1 MDLIRQR
8 QLPNKNAVL
17 EQRFI
22 AKILSEESK
31 DFDQAQVKL
40 MRSRGFETQKFY
52 TGRTFNVTDNVLK
65 YTHPTELRFIDMK
78 TRQSKAGVQK
88 KAFYKIHN
96 APLYGMANII
106 LQRLSF
112 EYTDRIKKELSDT
125 PN

>member
-22 AKILSEESK
+22 SKILSEESK

-52 TGRTFNVTDNVLK
+52 TGRTFNVTDNALK
-65 YTHPTELRFIDMK
+65 YTHPTELRYIDMK
-78 TRQSKAGVQK
+78 TRQTSTGVIK
-88 KAFYKIHN
+88 KGFHKVHN
-96 APLYGMANII
+96 APLYSMANNI

-112 EYTDRIKKELSDT
+112 EYTDRIKQELSDT